1 MWCRGGTRGCHTVAA
16 TWLPRGSSD
25 GLTTQWGRGGDAEN
39 LHVELGGVGAPQELG
54 ADVEV
59 RAADDL
65 PREKWVLGVLTVKV
79 LGVLT
84 VDILEIGTLGPPE
97 G

>member
-1 MWCRGGTRGCHTVAA
+1 
-16 TWLPRGSSD
+16 LD
-25 GLTTQWGRGGDAEN
+25 